1 MTTFGAASS
10 KSSPAL
16 PSAALATPPLLEV
29 RNVGKQFSGVEVLK
43 GVSFA
48 VRAGSV
54 HALLGENGAGKSTLM
69 KILIGWHPKDSG
81 DILIRGEPTHFTDP
95 KHALRAG
102 VSIIQQELSPV
113 RHMSVAENIF
123 LGREP
128 RRGPFVDYRRLHAQT
143 RVVLEPLGLELRPD
157 RALGSLS
164 LAEIQLVEIAKAL
177 SHNADI
183 VIMDEPT
190 SALGER
196 EVERLLAVVGRL
208 KAQGKGVIY
217 ISHKLEEVFAVADD
231 VTVLRDGALVRTSPA
246 ASVTRDELIRRMI
259 GKEVETFAR
268 QGRPA
273 GQPAGQ
279 PLLSVTDF
287 SRAGEFEGVTLELH
301 EGEILGVFG
310 LMGAGKSELLAALFG
325 VTRPERG
332 ELVVGGKTVRDPSP
346 TAARAHGLAFVTED
360 RKKSGLMLAMSVRD
374 NIGVASL
381 STHNTAGVVTER
393 ALRRRVDGFAKQLD
407 VRAATLEQPVRYLSG
422 GNQQKAI
429 LARWLMTEPR
439 VLLLDEPT
447 RGIDVGAKRDLY
459 SFVSAFAAQNR
470 GVIMASSELP
480 EILGMSDRVAVL
492 RRGRLAGILPR
503 AALSK
508 EALMDLAL

>member
-1 MTTFGAASS
+1 MTTSGAASS
-10 KSSPAL
+10 ESSPAT
-16 PSAALATPPLLEV
+16 PSAASATPPLLEV
-29 RNVGKQFSGVEVLK
+29 RGVGKQFSGVEVLK
-43 GVSFA
+43 SVSFT

-69 KILIGWHPKDSG
+69 KILIGWHPEDSG
-81 DILIRGEPTHFTDP
+81 DILIRGEPVHFTDP

-128 RRGPFVDYRRLHAQT
+128 RVGPFVNYRLLHEQT
-143 RVVLEPLGLELRPD
+143 RAVLEQLGLKLEPG
-157 RALGSLS
+157 RALGTLS

-208 KAQGKGVIY
+208 RAQGKGVIY

-231 VTVLRDGALVRTSPA
+231 VTVLRDGALVGTFPA
-246 ASVTRDELIRRMI
+246 ADVTRDELIRLMI

-268 QGRPA
+268 QGRP
-273 GQPAGQ
+273 PGQ

-287 SRAGEFEGVTLELH
+287 SRAGEFEGVTLELY

-325 VTRPERG
+325 VTRPGRG
-332 ELVVGGKTVRDPSP
+332 ELIVGGKAVRNPSP

-374 NIGVASL
+374 NIGIASL
-381 STHNTAGVVTER
+381 NTHNTAGVVAEG
-393 ALRRRVDGFAKQLD
+393 ALARRVREFAKQLD

-459 SFVSAFAAQNR
+459 GFVSAFAAQKR

-508 EALMDLAL
+508 EALMALAL

>member
-1 MTTFGAASS
+1 MTTFGAASNE
-10 KSSPAL
+10 SSPAAT
-16 PSAALATPPLLEV
+16 SAALATPPLLEV
-29 RNVGKQFSGVEVLK
+29 RNVGKQFSGIEVLK

-54 HALLGENGAGKSTLM
+54 HALMGENGAGKSTLM

-81 DILIRGEPTHFTDP
+81 DILIRGEPVHFTDP

-128 RRGPFVDYRRLHAQT
+128 RVGPFVNYRRLHEQT
-143 RVVLEPLGLELRPD
+143 RAVLEPLGLELEPD
-157 RALGSLS
+157 RVLGSLS

-177 SHNADI
+177 SHNADV

-190 SALGER
+190 LALGER
-196 EVERLLAVVGRL
+196 EVERLLAVISRL

-231 VTVLRDGALVRTSPA
+231 VTVLRDGALVGTFPA

-273 GQPAGQ
+273 GQAGQ

-287 SRAGEFEGVTLELH
+287 SRAGEFEGITLELH

-332 ELVVGGKTVRDPSP
+332 ELIVGGKTVRDPSP

-381 STHNTAGVVTER
+381 GTHNTGGIVAEG
-393 ALRRRVDGFAKQLD
+393 ALARRVDSFAKQLD

-459 SFVSAFAAQNR
+459 RFVSAFASQNR